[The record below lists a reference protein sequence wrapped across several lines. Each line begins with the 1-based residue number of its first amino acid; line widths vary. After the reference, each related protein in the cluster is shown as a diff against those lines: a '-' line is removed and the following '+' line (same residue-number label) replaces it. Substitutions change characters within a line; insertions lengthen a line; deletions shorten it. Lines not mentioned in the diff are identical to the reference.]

1 MSNKRITI
9 AIDGH
14 SSCGK
19 STMAKALSKALG
31 YVFVDS
37 GAKYRGVTHYCKQNG
52 FIVDGVPNEFAIL
65 AHLDKISLSFEFNP
79 ERGASDLL
87 LNGVNVEALIR
98 TPEVA
103 GDVSKIAALS
113 FVRKKLV
120 DEQRKM
126 GENGGIVMDGR
137 DIGSIVF
144 PNAELKLFVTAAPEI
159 RAQRRLLELQQN
171 GIDTTFDEVL
181 QNLTERDYL
190 DSNRDDSPLIQTPDA
205 LVIDTSHLSREEQM
219 QMALNL
225 VQSRLK

>member
-37 GAKYRGVTHYCKQNG
+37 GAMYRGVTLYCKQNG
-52 FIVDGVPNEFAIL
+52 FIVDGEPNELAIL

-137 DIGSIVF
+137 DIGSVVF
-144 PNAELKLFVTAAPEI
+144 PQAELKLFVTAAPEI

-181 QNLTERDYL
+181 QNLNERDYL

-225 VQSRLK
+225 VQSRLT

>member
-1 MSNKRITI
+1 
-9 AIDGH
+9 
-14 SSCGK
+14 
-19 STMAKALSKALG
+19 MAKALSEALG

-37 GAKYRGVTHYCKQNG
+37 GAMYRGVTLYCKQNG
-52 FIVDGVPNEFAIL
+52 LIVDGEPNEFAIL

-87 LNGVNVEALIR
+87 LNGVNVEAIIR

-137 DIGSIVF
+137 DIGSVVF
-144 PNAELKLFVTAAPEI
+144 PQAELKLFVTAAPEI

-181 QNLTERDYL
+181 QNLNERDYL
-190 DSNRDDSPLIQTPDA
+190 DSNRVDSPLIQTPDA
-205 LVIDTSHLSREEQM
+205 LVIDTSHLSREEQL

-225 VQSRLK
+225 VQRRLK

>member
-1 MSNKRITI
+1 MSDKRITI

-19 STMAKALSKALG
+19 STMAKALSEALG

-37 GAKYRGVTHYCKQNG
+37 GAMYRGVTLYCKQNG
-52 FIVDGVPNEFAIL
+52 LIVDGEPNEFAIL

-87 LNGVNVEALIR
+87 LNGVNVEAIIR

-137 DIGSIVF
+137 DIGSVVF
-144 PNAELKLFVTAAPEI
+144 PQAELKLFVTAAPEI

-181 QNLTERDYL
+181 QNLNERDYL
-190 DSNRDDSPLIQTPDA
+190 DSNRVDSPLIQTPDA
-205 LVIDTSHLSREEQM
+205 LVIDTSHLSREEQL

-225 VQSRLK
+225 VQRRLK

>member
-19 STMAKALSKALG
+19 STMAKALSRELG

-37 GAKYRGVTHYCKQNG
+37 GAMYRGVTLYCMQHG
-52 FIVDGVPNEFAIL
+52 FIVDGEPDELAIL
-65 AHLDKISLSFEFNP
+65 ANLDNINLSFEFNP
-79 ERGASDLL
+79 VRGASDLL
-87 LNGVNVEALIR
+87 LNGENVEALIR
-98 TPEVA
+98 MPEVA
-103 GDVSKIAALS
+103 GNVSKIAALP

-144 PNAELKLFVTAAPEI
+144 PEAELKLFVTAQPEI
-159 RAQRRLLELQQN
+159 RAERRLLELQQN
-171 GIDTTFDEVL
+171 HIETTFEEVL
-181 QNLTERDYL
+181 HNLTERDYL
-190 DSNRDDSPLIQTPDA
+190 DSNREDSPLIQTPDA
-205 LVIDTSHLSREEQM
+205 IVIDTSDLNREEQLHI
-219 QMALNL
+219 ALEL
-225 VQSRLK
+225 VKSRLK

>member
-1 MSNKRITI
+1 
-9 AIDGH
+9 
-14 SSCGK
+14 
-19 STMAKALSKALG
+19 MAKALSKALG

-37 GAKYRGVTHYCKQNG
+37 GAMYRGVTLYCKQNG

>member
-19 STMAKALSKALG
+19 STMAKALSKELG

-37 GAKYRGVTHYCKQNG
+37 GAMYRGVTLYCKQHEL
-52 FIVDGVPNEFAIL
+52 IIDGEPNELAIL
-65 AHLDKISLSFEFNP
+65 AHLDNITLSFQFNP

-87 LNGVNVEALIR
+87 LNGVNVETKIR

-103 GDVSKIAALS
+103 SDVSKIAALP

-120 DEQRKM
+120 DEQRKL
-126 GENGGIVMDGR
+126 GKNGGIVMDGR

-159 RAQRRLLELQQN
+159 RAQRRLLELQQS
-171 GIDTTFDEVL
+171 GIETTYDEVL
-181 QNLTERDYL
+181 RNLTERDYL
-190 DSNRDDSPLIQTPDA
+190 DSNREDSPLIQTPDA
-205 LVIDTSHLSREEQM
+205 IVIDTSHLKREEQL
-219 QMALNL
+219 QMALEL
-225 VQSRLK
+225 VLSRLK

>member
-1 MSNKRITI
+1 M
-9 AIDGH
+9 
-14 SSCGK
+14 
-19 STMAKALSKALG
+19 
-31 YVFVDS
+31 
-37 GAKYRGVTHYCKQNG
+37 
-52 FIVDGVPNEFAIL
+52 
-65 AHLDKISLSFEFNP
+65 AHLNKISLSFEFNP

-87 LNGVNVEALIR
+87 LNGVNVEAMIR

-103 GDVSKIAALS
+103 GDVSKIAALP

-137 DIGSIVF
+137 DIGSVVF

-205 LVIDTSHLSREEQM
+205 LVIDTSHLSREEQLE
-219 QMALNL
+219 MALNL
-225 VQSRLK
+225 VQGRLK

>member
-1 MSNKRITI
+1 
-9 AIDGH
+9 
-14 SSCGK
+14 
-19 STMAKALSKALG
+19 MAKALSKELG

-37 GAKYRGVTHYCKQNG
+37 GAMYRGVTLYYMQHGY
-52 FIVDGVPNEFAIL
+52 IVDGEPDEFAIL
-65 AHLDKISLSFEFNP
+65 ATLDNINLSFEFNT

-103 GDVSKIAALS
+103 GNVSKIATLP

-144 PNAELKLFVTAAPEI
+144 PKAELKLFVTAEPEI
-159 RAQRRLLELQQN
+159 RAERRLLELQQS
-171 GIDTTFDEVL
+171 GIETTYEEVL
-181 QNLTERDYL
+181 HNLTERDYL
-190 DSNRDDSPLIQTPDA
+190 DSTREDSPLIQTTDA
-205 LVIDTSHLSREEQM
+205 IVIDTSHLSREEQL
-219 QMALNL
+219 QMALEL
-225 VQSRLK
+225 VQSRMK

>member
-1 MSNKRITI
+1 MSDKKITI

-19 STMAKALSKALG
+19 STMAKALSKVLG

-37 GAKYRGVTHYCKQNG
+37 GAMYRGVTLYCRQQG
-52 FIVDGVPNEFAIL
+52 LITDGVPNESEIL
-65 AHLDKISLSFEFNP
+65 AHLDKISLTFAFNAS
-79 ERGASDLL
+79 RGASDLL
-87 LNGVNVEALIR
+87 LNGVNVETLIR

-103 GDVSKIAALS
+103 SDVSKIAALP

-137 DIGSIVF
+137 DIGSVVF

-159 RAQRRLLELQQN
+159 RAERRFLELKES
-171 GIDTTFDEVL
+171 GIKTNLEEVL
-181 QNLTERDYL
+181 QNLNERDYV
-190 DSNRDDSPLIQTPDA
+190 DSTREDSPLLQTPDA
-205 LVIDTSHLSREEQM
+205 VVIDTSHLNREEQL
-219 QMALNL
+219 QMALDL
-225 VQSRLK
+225 VHSRLT

>member
-1 MSNKRITI
+1 
-9 AIDGH
+9 
-14 SSCGK
+14 
-19 STMAKALSKALG
+19 MAKALSKELG

-37 GAKYRGVTHYCKQNG
+37 GAMYRGVALYCKQNG
-52 FIVDGVPNEFAIL
+52 LIVDGEPNEFAIL

-126 GENGGIVMDGR
+126 GEDGGIVMDGR
-137 DIGSIVF
+137 DIGSVVF
-144 PNAELKLFVTAAPEI
+144 PNAELKLFVTAAPDI
-159 RAQRRLLELQQN
+159 RAQRRLLELQQG

-190 DSNRDDSPLIQTPDA
+190 DSNREDSPLMQTPDA
-205 LVIDTSHLSREEQM
+205 IVIDTSYLNREEQL
-219 QMALNL
+219 QMALKL

>member
-1 MSNKRITI
+1 
-9 AIDGH
+9 
-14 SSCGK
+14 
-19 STMAKALSKALG
+19 MAKALSKELS

-37 GAKYRGVTHYCKQNG
+37 GAMYRGVTLYCMQHG
-52 FIVDGVPNEFAIL
+52 FIINGEPDAASIL
-65 AHLDKISLSFEFNP
+65 AHLDNITLSFQFNP

-87 LNGVNVEALIR
+87 LNGLNVETEIR

-103 GDVSKIAALS
+103 GNVSKIAALP

-159 RAQRRLLELQQN
+159 RAQRRLLELQQS
-171 GIDTTFDEVL
+171 GIETTYDEVL
-181 QNLTERDYL
+181 RNLTERDYL
-190 DSNRDDSPLIQTPDA
+190 DSNREDSPLIQTSDA
-205 LVIDTSHLSREEQM
+205 IIIDTSHLNREEQLNV
-219 QMALNL
+219 ALSL
-225 VQSRLK
+225 VQSRLH

>member
-1 MSNKRITI
+1 
-9 AIDGH
+9 
-14 SSCGK
+14 
-19 STMAKALSKALG
+19 MAKALSKALG

-37 GAKYRGVTHYCKQNG
+37 GAMYRGVTLYCKQNG

-225 VQSRLK
+225 VQSRLT

>member
-1 MSNKRITI
+1 
-9 AIDGH
+9 
-14 SSCGK
+14 
-19 STMAKALSKALG
+19 MAKALSEALG

-37 GAKYRGVTHYCKQNG
+37 GAMYRGVTLYCKQNG
-52 FIVDGVPNEFAIL
+52 LIVDGEPNEFAIL

-87 LNGVNVEALIR
+87 LNGVNVEAIIR

-103 GDVSKIAALS
+103 GDVSKIASLS

-137 DIGSIVF
+137 DIGSVVF
-144 PNAELKLFVTAAPEI
+144 PQAELKLFVTAAPEI

-181 QNLTERDYL
+181 QNLNERDYL
-190 DSNRDDSPLIQTPDA
+190 DSNRVDSPLIQTPDA
-205 LVIDTSHLSREEQM
+205 LVIDTSHLSREEQL

-225 VQSRLK
+225 VQRRLK

>member
-1 MSNKRITI
+1 MSDKRITI

-19 STMAKALSKALG
+19 STMAKALSEALG

-37 GAKYRGVTHYCKQNG
+37 GAMYRGVTLYCQQQG
-52 FIVDGVPNEFAIL
+52 LIVDGEPNEFAIL

-137 DIGSIVF
+137 DIGSVVF
-144 PNAELKLFVTAAPEI
+144 PNAELKLFVTAATEI

-205 LVIDTSHLSREEQM
+205 LVIDTSHLNREEQL

>member
-19 STMAKALSKALG
+19 STMAKALSRELG

-37 GAKYRGVTHYCKQNG
+37 GAMYRGVTLYCMQHG
-52 FIVDGVPNEFAIL
+52 FIVDGEPDELAIL
-65 AHLDKISLSFEFNP
+65 ANLDNINLSFEFNP
-79 ERGASDLL
+79 VRGASDLL
-87 LNGVNVEALIR
+87 LNGENVEALIR
-98 TPEVA
+98 MPEVA
-103 GDVSKIAALS
+103 GNVSKIAALP

-144 PNAELKLFVTAAPEI
+144 PEAELKLFVTAQPEI
-159 RAQRRLLELQQN
+159 RAERRLLELQQS
-171 GIDTTFDEVL
+171 GIETTFEEVL
-181 QNLTERDYL
+181 HNLTERDYL
-190 DSNRDDSPLIQTPDA
+190 DSNREDSPLIQTPDA
-205 LVIDTSHLSREEQM
+205 IVIDTSDLNREEQLHI
-219 QMALNL
+219 ALEL
-225 VQSRLK
+225 VKSRLK

>member
-1 MSNKRITI
+1 
-9 AIDGH
+9 
-14 SSCGK
+14 
-19 STMAKALSKALG
+19 MAKALSEALG

-37 GAKYRGVTHYCKQNG
+37 GAMYRGVTLYCKQQG
-52 FIVDGVPNEFAIL
+52 LIVDGEPNEFAIL
-65 AHLDKISLSFEFNP
+65 AHLDKISLSFEFNH

-137 DIGSIVF
+137 DIGSVVF

-205 LVIDTSHLSREEQM
+205 LVIDTSHLNREEQL

>member
-19 STMAKALSKALG
+19 STMAKALSKELG

-37 GAKYRGVTHYCKQNG
+37 GAMYRGVTLYCKQHEL
-52 FIVDGVPNEFAIL
+52 IIDGEPDELAIL
-65 AHLDKISLSFEFNP
+65 AHLDNITLSFQFNP

-87 LNGVNVEALIR
+87 LNGVNVETKIR

-103 GDVSKIAALS
+103 SDVSKIAALP

-120 DEQRKM
+120 DEQRKL
-126 GENGGIVMDGR
+126 GKNGGIVMDGR

-159 RAQRRLLELQQN
+159 RAQRRLLELQQS
-171 GIDTTFDEVL
+171 GIETTYDEVL
-181 QNLTERDYL
+181 RNLTERDYL
-190 DSNRDDSPLIQTPDA
+190 DSNREDSPLIQTPDA
-205 LVIDTSHLSREEQM
+205 IVIDTSHLKREEQL
-219 QMALNL
+219 QMALEL
-225 VQSRLK
+225 VLSRLK

>member
-37 GAKYRGVTHYCKQNG
+37 GAMYRGVTLYCKQNG

>member
-1 MSNKRITI
+1 
-9 AIDGH
+9 
-14 SSCGK
+14 
-19 STMAKALSKALG
+19 MAKALSKALG

-37 GAKYRGVTHYCKQNG
+37 GAMYRGVTLYCKQNG
-52 FIVDGVPNEFAIL
+52 FIVDGEPNELAIL

-103 GDVSKIAALS
+103 GDVSKIAALP

-137 DIGSIVF
+137 DIGSVVF
-144 PNAELKLFVTAAPEI
+144 PQAELKLFVTAAPEI

-205 LVIDTSHLSREEQM
+205 LVIDTSHLSREEQLE
-219 QMALNL
+219 MALNL
-225 VQSRLK
+225 VQGRLK

>member
-1 MSNKRITI
+1 M
-9 AIDGH
+9 
-14 SSCGK
+14 
-19 STMAKALSKALG
+19 
-31 YVFVDS
+31 
-37 GAKYRGVTHYCKQNG
+37 YRGVTLYCKQNG
-52 FIVDGVPNEFAIL
+52 FIVDGEPNELAIL

-137 DIGSIVF
+137 DIGSVVF
-144 PNAELKLFVTAAPEI
+144 PQAELKLFVTAAPEI

-181 QNLTERDYL
+181 QNLNERDYL

-225 VQSRLK
+225 VQSRLT

>member
-19 STMAKALSKALG
+19 STMAKALSKELG

-37 GAKYRGVTHYCKQNG
+37 GAMYRGVTLYCKQHEL
-52 FIVDGVPNEFAIL
+52 IIDGEPDELAIL
-65 AHLDKISLSFEFNP
+65 AHLDNITLSFQFNP

-87 LNGVNVEALIR
+87 LNGVNVETKIR

-103 GDVSKIAALS
+103 SDVSKIAALP

-120 DEQRKM
+120 DEQRKL
-126 GENGGIVMDGR
+126 GKNGGIVMDGR

-159 RAQRRLLELQQN
+159 RAQRRLLELKQS
-171 GIDTTFDEVL
+171 GIETTYDEVL
-181 QNLTERDYL
+181 RNLTERDYL
-190 DSNRDDSPLIQTPDA
+190 DSNREDSPLIQTPDA
-205 LVIDTSHLSREEQM
+205 IVIDTSHLKREEQL
-219 QMALNL
+219 QMALEL
-225 VQSRLK
+225 VLSRLK

>member
-1 MSNKRITI
+1 
-9 AIDGH
+9 
-14 SSCGK
+14 
-19 STMAKALSKALG
+19 MAKALSKELG

-37 GAKYRGVTHYCKQNG
+37 GAMYRGVTLYCMQNG
-52 FIVDGVPNEFAIL
+52 FIVDGEPDEFAIL
-65 AHLDKISLSFEFNP
+65 ATLDNINLSFEFNP

-87 LNGVNVEALIR
+87 LNGVNVETLIR

-103 GDVSKIAALS
+103 GNVSKIATLP

-144 PNAELKLFVTAAPEI
+144 PKAELKLFVTAEPEI
-159 RAQRRLLELQQN
+159 RADRRLLELQQS
-171 GIDTTFDEVL
+171 GIETTFEEVL
-181 QNLTERDYL
+181 HNLTERDYL
-190 DSNRDDSPLIQTPDA
+190 DSTREDSPLIQTTDA
-205 LVIDTSHLSREEQM
+205 IVIDTSHLNREEQLK
-219 QMALNL
+219 MALEL